1 MNATNTIEPDL
12 LIPKLQEALAQ
23 ANLDDDPALK
33 CSELMKLGQAYLDKK
48 EAPAALT
55 QFEEALKIA
64 HKMEDKRF
72 QAKLFG
78 FKGLALKMLGNY
90 SAALQAFRKSNG
102 IATRLKHDPLLCD
115 SSFQIGI
122 LKSIMGNRESALDD
136 LTRAFEIAARL
147 GDRAR
152 ELRSADTL
160 ADNFYALQTF
170 DKARE
175 YYHLG
180 LELAVG
186 LGNPEAECS
195 LLTKLANVSLAAG
208 EPETAIKEYERALDI
223 ASAIESRMAE
233 INILGGLFRAN
244 ALAGNAN
251 LAIIYGEKII
261 QLSRDIHHFDAEITN
276 IHALANFLV
285 EQGQV
290 SEALAYLGEG
300 QELAEKNQS
309 REWLLTILVDAGAAY
324 RGSGDLQAAVDKFK
338 GALSIGTGIGD
349 KPSIAKILR
358 YLSAIEAER
367 DRLTES
373 IQYAERALEFAQES
387 QNIELAGEQH
397 MLLALNYRDLDQRGK
412 AIQSCQAALASYKEI
427 GTTEMLAKAEA
438 LCVELQ
444 Q

>member
-1 MNATNTIEPDL
+1 MNAANTIEPDL

-23 ANLDDDPALK
+23 ASLDNDPALK

-55 QFEEALKIA
+55 QFEEGLKIA
-64 HKMEDKRF
+64 HKLEDKRF
-72 QAKLFG
+72 QAQLFG

-115 SSFQIGI
+115 SSLQIGV
-122 LKSIMGNRESALDD
+122 LKSIMGNRENALDD
-136 LTRAFEIAARL
+136 LTQAFEIAVRL

-152 ELRSADTL
+152 ELRCADTI
-160 ADNFYALQTF
+160 ADNFYTLQAF

-195 LLTKLANVSLAAG
+195 LLTKLANISLAAG
-208 EPETAIKEYERALDI
+208 ESGTAIKEYERALNI

-251 LAIIYGEKII
+251 LAIIYGGKVI

-276 IHALANFLV
+276 IHALANFLLD
-285 EQGQV
+285 QGQV
-290 SEALAYLGEG
+290 SKALSYLEEG
-300 QELAEKNQS
+300 QDLAEKNHN
-309 REWLLTILVDAGAAY
+309 REWLLAMLVDAGTAY
-324 RGSGDLQAAVDKFK
+324 RESGDFQAAVDKFK
-338 GALSIGTGIGD
+338 GALSIATGIGD
-349 KPSIAKILR
+349 KPSITKILR
-358 YLSAIEAER
+358 FLSAIEVER

-373 IQYAERALEFAQES
+373 INYAERALEFAQES
-387 QNIELAGEQH
+387 QDMELAGEQH
-397 MLLALNYRDLDQRGK
+397 MLLALNYRDLDQKEK
-412 AIQSCQAALASYKEI
+412 ALHSCQTAVAAFKEI
-427 GTTEMLAKAEA
+427 GATEMLAKAEA
-438 LCVELQ
+438 LWVELHE
-444 Q
+444 